1 MLNRLGPRSLVA
13 LLTASLALF
22 SIACQGGDNES
33 PQYTALDVHGPVG
46 TSSQALQC
54 ETGATQSCTIWLGQ
68 HGDLSNCMHGVD
80 VCSEGS
86 WTGCID
92 DDTLAANPDLFS
104 ALAGDK

>member
-1 MLNRLGPRSLVA
+1 
-13 LLTASLALF
+13 
-22 SIACQGGDNES
+22 
-33 PQYTALDVHGPVG
+33 
-46 TSSQALQC
+46 
-54 ETGATQSCTIWLGQ
+54 
-68 HGDLSNCMHGVD
+68 MHGVD